1 MTNKISKRFLAL
13 LLVTTLVFSLVSVA
27 VAEEQPLT
35 LVILHTNDV
44 HSRVDTATAQLGY
57 ARLATMVQTQKASND
72 HVLLLD
78 AGDALHGQ
86 SIANLSSGESIVEM
100 MNLVGY
106 DAMVAG
112 NHDFNFGQDRLL
124 ELESLADFAILG
136 ANVLRP
142 DGTTL
147 LQEYVIKEIGTKKV
161 LIFGLSTPE
170 TTFKTHPKNVTGL
183 TFADPVATATQ
194 IVAKFGGSVDFII
207 ALSHLG
213 LEGDYTSLM
222 VAEQVEGIDLII
234 DGHSHDKGAMTVG
247 DTVIV
252 QTGEYS
258 ANLGKVQVTFS
269 KDSFVIDTSLVSAAD
284 ASAVVEDLAVLEL
297 LSHYKAEVNA
307 IQSIVIGS
315 TQVLLEGT
323 RDMVRTRETNL
334 GNLIT
339 DAILDISGAN
349 VALTNGGGMRVSIA
363 AGEIS
368 RKMVFDVLPFGNLI
382 VVKEVP
388 GSIIMEMLEVGAR
401 LYPAANGAFLHTA
414 GLTYSIDASKPA
426 LERVHSVMINAQPLQ
441 LDKTYLLATN
451 DFMAAGGDGYV
462 MLKDYPIYAEMISL
476 EEALAEYVAKLGG
489 SVAPTV
495 EGRITVELTPVVV
508 IEPTPV
514 VVEPAPVVVQP
525 LAYVVQPGD
534 VLWRIARQHGTTWQA
549 LQQFNSLKNANLI
562 YPKQVI
568 LIPAQ

>member
-514 VVEPAPVVVQP
+514 VVEQIGRASCRETV
-525 LAYVVQPGD
+525 
-534 VLWRIARQHGTTWQA
+534 
-549 LQQFNSLKNANLI
+549 
-562 YPKQVI
+562 
-568 LIPAQ
+568 